1 METFNRHAEW
11 ARLETDNQQEMLAYV
26 GTSPLAQAIHD
37 DSLHWVITGVPSND
51 YNGILSTTLMDSTA
65 DQAIEQILTHFQV
78 TRLPFVWYINCG
90 TTPTDLPQRLVRQG
104 CTRLDPG
111 QGMALELSG
120 LPNLADSRADLVIRR
135 VSTPDELTA
144 WMDVWTQMNDENRQ
158 PREALYNSLLLR
170 PDLQLRHYVAWVADR
185 PVGTAQLFLGQ
196 QSAGLYC
203 VAVLP
208 AYQRQKVGTALVLTA
223 LQEAY
228 LANYGTVL
236 TGPTSES
243 ASMYRQLGFNV
254 FNSSSE
260 VYHSWPDIF

>member
-11 ARLETDNQQEMLAYV
+11 ARLEVSNQQEMLTYF
-26 GTSPLAQAIHD
+26 GTSPLAQAVHNH
-37 DSLHWVITGVPSND
+37 SLHWVITGVPSND
-51 YNGILSTTLMDSTA
+51 YNGILSTTLTDSTA
-65 DQAIEQILTHFQV
+65 DQTIEQILTHFQAAK
-78 TRLPFVWYINCG
+78 LPFVWYINRN
-90 TTPTDLPQRLVRQG
+90 TTPIDLPQRLVRHG

-120 LPNLADSRADLVIRR
+120 LPNLTDSRADLVIRR
-135 VSTPDELTA
+135 VRTPDELTA
-144 WMDVWTQMNDENRQ
+144 WMDVWTQMDGEIRQ

-170 PDLQLRHYVAWVADR
+170 PDLRLRHYVAWVADM

-223 LQEAY
+223 LREAH
-228 LANYGTVL
+228 LANYTTVL
-236 TGPTSES
+236 TGPTLES
-243 ASMYRQLGFNV
+243 AFMYRQLGFDV

-260 VYHSWPDIF
+260 VYHIWPDIF

>member
-1 METFNRHAEW
+1 METFNRQAEW
-11 ARLETDNQQEMLAYV
+11 ARLETDNQQEMLAYF
-26 GTSPLAQAIHD
+26 GTSPLAQTVHND
-37 DSLHWVITGVPSND
+37 CLHWVITGVPSND

-65 DQAIEQILTHFQV
+65 DQAIEQILTHFQAA
-78 TRLPFVWYINCG
+78 RLPFVWYVNGG
-90 TTPTDLPQRLVRQG
+90 TTPTDLPQRLVRHG

-120 LPNLADSRADLVIRR
+120 LPNLTGSRADLVIRR

-144 WMDVWTQMNDENRQ
+144 WMDVWTQIDGENRQ
-158 PREALYNSLLLR
+158 PREALYDSLLLR
-170 PDLQLRHYVAWVADR
+170 PDLRLRHYVAWVADR

-208 AYQRQKVGTALVLTA
+208 AYQRQKVGTGLVLTA
-223 LQEAY
+223 LREAY
-228 LANYGTVL
+228 LADYSIVL

-243 ASMYRQLGFNV
+243 ASMYRQLGFDV
-254 FNSSSE
+254 FNSYSE
-260 VYHSWPDIF
+260 VYHIWPDIF